1 MAKDPRAAVSDQMR
15 CAREEAGL
23 KTSVI
28 KLWCAGWL
36 PQFRLCVRGVPC
48 SYCGRRSKPATKR

>member
-1 MAKDPRAAVSDQMR
+1 MADGPLAAVSFQVR

-28 KLWCAGWL
+28 KL
-36 PQFRLCVRGVPC
+36 
-48 SYCGRRSKPATKR
+48 

>member
-1 MAKDPRAAVSDQMR
+1 MAEDPHAAVSDQIR

-28 KLWCAGWL
+28 KL
-36 PQFRLCVRGVPC
+36 
-48 SYCGRRSKPATKR
+48 

>member
-28 KLWCAGWL
+28 KL
-36 PQFRLCVRGVPC
+36 
-48 SYCGRRSKPATKR
+48 